1 MFVQMVFDTENAVLA
16 GAGHLINNPRLKLFS
31 IYYEVAAWMHNKV
44 NKADEV
50 KKGKSFLEAVFGH
63 FLTIPEFE
71 KAKFAKYA

>member
-16 GAGHLINNPRLKLFS
+16 GADHLINNPSLKPFS
-31 IYYEVAAWMHNKV
+31 IYYEVVAWMHNKV

-50 KKGKSFLEAVFGH
+50 RKGKSFLEAVFGY